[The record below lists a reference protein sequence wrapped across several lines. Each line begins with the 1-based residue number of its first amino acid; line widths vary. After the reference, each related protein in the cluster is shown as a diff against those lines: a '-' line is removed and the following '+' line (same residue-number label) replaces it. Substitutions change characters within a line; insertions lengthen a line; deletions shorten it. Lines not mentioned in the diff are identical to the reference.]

1 MLKNLIQYFCNKLK
15 TTKNYT
21 RCRRCGK
28 LLKTKESRRLGL
40 GKCCYKKEVQTKY
53 TKPLF

>member
-15 TTKNYT
+15 ITKNYT